1 MRENSSATI
10 ASEDADGPQA
20 WRIVWASQAVTGVTF
35 GSAYAFSAVFP
46 DLSAEFGASRGEVAL
61 VFSIAAF
68 LFYGVGAVA
77 GPLADRSTPR
87 RLILAGLTAM
97 ILGLLGASQA
107 TSLTMLYLC
116 YGAGA
121 GLGVGLSYVPSVGA
135 VQSWFIAKRSKASGV
150 ASAGLAL
157 GTLILPFAV
166 GSAVPQIGWRGCFV
180 MLAAVI
186 AAVGLP
192 AAFFIRKRRD
202 AVSANPAA
210 RGPYPTPLRLWR
222 IPAFRRYYALMSLAS
237 FCTLIPYVHMVP
249 AARDLGL
256 SVEDGAALIGL
267 IGVGSFFGRFIL
279 AGMGDRFGPTR
290 MLALLLFAVAGS
302 FLIWA
307 SAGGMVSL
315 SVFAVAFG
323 MSYGGCVGLYPAV
336 AVGLFGTRDV
346 GATLGYLYSS
356 VGFAALFGPTLT
368 GFVFDQTGSYLA
380 PILVSA
386 AASVVA
392 GLLTLRLRNDA
403 SAFST

>member
-1 MRENSSATI
+1 MLEKTTATPTP
-10 ASEDADGPQA
+10 EDADGPQG
-20 WRIVWASQAVTGVTF
+20 WRIVWAVQAVTAVTF
-35 GSAYAFSAVFP
+35 GSYYAFSAVFP

-68 LFYGVGAVA
+68 LSFVVGAVA

-87 RLILAGLTAM
+87 RLILAGLAAM
-97 ILGLLGASQA
+97 IIGLLCASQA
-107 TSLTMLYLC
+107 TSLAMLYVC

-135 VQSWFIAKRSKASGV
+135 VQSWFNAKRSRASGV

-157 GTLILPFAV
+157 GTLVLPFAV
-166 GSAVPQIGWRGCFV
+166 GRSIPYLGWRGCFIS
-180 MLAAVI
+180 LAVVI
-186 AAVGLP
+186 AAVGVP
-192 AAFFIRKRRD
+192 AALFIRRRFEGP
-202 AVSANPAA
+202 SADPAA
-210 RGPYPTPLRLWR
+210 RGPYPTPLTLWR
-222 IPAFRRYYALMSLAS
+222 IPAFRRYYALMTLAS

-267 IGVGSFFGRFIL
+267 IGVGSFFGRFTL
-279 AGMGDRFGPTR
+279 ASLGDRIGPTR
-290 MLALLLFAVAGS
+290 LLSLLTFAVAGS

-307 SAGGMVSL
+307 AAGGMATL
-315 SVFAVAFG
+315 ALFALVFG

-336 AVGLFGTRDV
+336 AVSLFGSRDV

-356 VGFAALFGPTLT
+356 VGFAALLGPTLT

-386 AASVVA
+386 AASVAA
-392 GLLTLRLRNDA
+392 GFMTLRLQNDA
-403 SAFST
+403 RAG